1 MRVPTFSRTQIA
13 ASAPSWAGVRGAA
26 ATFGWQRAAI
36 SLVVLLTTSFVGLK
50 AYERVRP
57 AAAPAVP
64 LQTASIAKRSI
75 VERVSLPG
83 TAASGR
89 QAKLSFSASGA
100 GVSVSG
106 VVKGIS
112 VKTGDVLKAGQEVAR
127 LDTTSLD
134 LAVKSAQSSLA
145 VAQLKMQTLLAG
157 ALPPDAAASEQ
168 SVISATSTYQKAQND
183 LSTLTSGASA
193 GDLAT
198 ATQAALTAQNTLT
211 TAQSALDVL
220 QARATAAS
228 QSQSFQ
234 ASIDQMNAQQTSA
247 RASIATT
254 LDQVQ
259 QSRGFAAGDKSALG
273 SLESAIR
280 ARCSLVGNGEACL
293 TAAQSATDLA
303 GLVQAIDAKTP
314 SIGSDLSQVLA
325 SFNNTFSGDAS
336 AFGSA
341 PFQLMQSLAELPGLN
356 TRQNNAV
363 LSISGSA
370 GVPSADVLTSAVR
383 TRDAAAAAAQA
394 AQAKVNALVQG
405 PTGNDLQAAQNTL
418 ANAKAG
424 LDSVRLK
431 RDQLLGG
438 PLSSDIALQEQTLVQ
453 AQISL
458 QRSQNDQAGAIL
470 LAPFDGVVGAITM
483 NVGEPSGSGAIILL
497 DPTQMQL
504 NATAQESDVA
514 KLKLGQTVAL
524 TFDAYQGA
532 TANGRVA
539 SIAPAA
545 DVVQGVPSYAIVIAV
560 TQAAAR
566 GGQGNIDL
574 RSGMAGTAAIE
585 IQRHDNVVAVPA
597 RAVKRVGRNS
607 VVQVLGADGK
617 QETRTI
623 TTGAS
628 DGTYSEVLTGL
639 KDGEVVVIA
648 AATTTTTAGATA
660 AAGGAG
666 AGATGF
672 GGAGGGF
679 AIQGGPAGR

>member
-26 ATFGWQRAAI
+26 ATFAWQRAAI

-198 ATQAALTAQNTLT
+198 ATQVALTAQNTLA

-220 QARATAAS
+220 QARATASS

-273 SLESAIR
+273 TLESAIR

-293 TAAQSATDLA
+293 TAAQGATDLA
-303 GLVQAIDAKTP
+303 GLVQAINAKTP
-314 SIGSDLSQVLA
+314 SIGTDLLQVLA
-325 SFNNTFSGDAS
+325 SFNSTFSWNG

-341 PFQLMQSLAELPGLN
+341 PFQLMQSLAELPGLD
-356 TRQNNAV
+356 TRRNNAV

-370 GVPSADVLTSAVR
+370 GVPSPDVLTSAVR
-383 TRDAAAAAAQA
+383 TRDAAAVAAQA
-394 AQAKVNALVQG
+394 AQAKVNSLVQG
-405 PTGNDLQAAQNTL
+405 PTGNDLQAAQNML

-424 LDSVRLK
+424 LDALRLK

-458 QRSQNDQAGAIL
+458 QRSQNDRAGAIL

-617 QETRTI
+617 QETRAI

-660 AAGGAG
+660 AAGAG
-666 AGATGF
+666 AGATGGF
-672 GGAGGGF
+672 AVPGGGF